1 MTVEKVNKTFFIDE
15 KLFKLHKPRNTQN
28 NHVYFEAKKKF
39 QMIDL
44 FVKRSSFPKNVSISA
59 GSFEAVA
66 RNAVPYTTL
75 VSQR

>member
-44 FVKRSSFPKNVSISA
+44 FVKPKNVSISA

>member
-28 NHVYFEAKKKF
+28 NHVYF
-39 QMIDL
+39 
-44 FVKRSSFPKNVSISA
+44 RSKEEISDDRFIFSKNVSISA
-59 GSFEAVA
+59 RSFEAVA
-66 RNAVPYTTL
+66 RNTVPYTTL